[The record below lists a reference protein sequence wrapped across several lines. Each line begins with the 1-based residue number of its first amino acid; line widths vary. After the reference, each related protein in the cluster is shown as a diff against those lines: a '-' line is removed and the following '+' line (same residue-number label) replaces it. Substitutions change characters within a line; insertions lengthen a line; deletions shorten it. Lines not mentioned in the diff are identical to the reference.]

1 MYIVLHFQS
10 LFSDFFLFDI
20 ILILC
25 ENKNRIGK
33 NFLIKCLDRRGAVR
47 SFLSSAVTDNTAKV
61 ISFLFLKRNASYPR
75 YLVGELMVNVQGF
88 LKTIRVILLD
98 MISQLSDRPFKG
110 GCFNC

>member
-33 NFLIKCLDRRGAVR
+33 NFLIKCLDGRGAVR
-47 SFLSSAVTDNTAKV
+47 SFLLQAVKDNTAVVLFFYNTV
-61 ISFLFLKRNASYPR
+61 IPDN
-75 YLVGELMVNVQGF
+75 LVGELMVNVQGF